1 MGAHANVGY
10 KDGKLSLDVGATLG
24 VGASVKLE
32 VDIGGTIDA
41 VKDLGQAAWDKAG
54 DAFDSVKGGLKKLK
68 FW

>member
-1 MGAHANVGY
+1 M
-10 KDGKLSLDVGATLG
+10 
-24 VGASVKLE
+24 GASVKLE